1 MKKIGIQIY
10 ILMLHE
16 TANLSFLQIYLLN
29 TFAGIATCYSVPRK
43 CDFKFA
49 RLGPVS
55 FSPPCRFLDT
65 IRAVS
70 SHGGQPPRRGGA
82 PQGGHPAAPAD
93 GGGRVLEV
101 RGDGPHRAAAQVAL
115 LDFVWP
121 PVGP

>member
-1 MKKIGIQIY
+1 
-10 ILMLHE
+10 MLHE
-16 TANLSFLQIYLLN
+16 TANLSLLQIYVLN
-29 TFAGIATCYSVPRK
+29 LFAGIATCNSVPRK

-55 FSPPCRFLDT
+55 FASTRGFLDT
-65 IRAVS
+65 ICPVS

-82 PQGGHPAAPAD
+82 PQGSHPAAPAD

-101 RGDGPHRAAAQVAL
+101 RGDGPHRAAAQVAV

-121 PVGP
+121 PAGP